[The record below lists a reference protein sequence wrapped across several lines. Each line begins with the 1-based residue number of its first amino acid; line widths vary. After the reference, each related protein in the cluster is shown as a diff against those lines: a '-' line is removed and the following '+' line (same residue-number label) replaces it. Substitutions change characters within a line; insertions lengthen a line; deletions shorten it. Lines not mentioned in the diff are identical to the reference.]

1 MLASPSVDR
10 TIRLWDAET
19 GECLRTID
27 GHEDEVNAVAFAPTG
42 RTLASLI
49 GKRMIGT
56 EAGKEAVLPVLLE
69 GTPESAFPVLLQR
82 RVFADF
88 RKIETYF
95 DTVFDLILS
104 LHRIPPR
111 HVVAEE
117 LRNSLRG

>member
-69 GTPESAFPVLLQR
+69 GKAESAFPVLLHG
-82 RVFADF
+82 RVYGDF
-88 RKIETYF
+88 RKVETYF
-95 DTVFDLILS
+95 DTVFDLIWS
-104 LHRIPPR
+104 LYRVPPR
-111 HVVAEE
+111 HAVVKE

>member
-49 GKRMIGT
+49 GMRLIGT
-56 EAGKEAVLPVLLE
+56 EPGKEAVLPVLLE
-69 GTPESAFPVLLQR
+69 GTPESAFPVLLQG
-82 RVFADF
+82 RVYADF

-95 DTVFDLILS
+95 DTVFELILS
-104 LHRIPPR
+104 LYQIPPR
-111 HVVAEE
+111 HPVAEE
-117 LRNSLRG
+117 LRGSLRG